1 MNLYIVFL
9 IVLGLSLVM
18 FFIMFRFSAKMA
30 TIRKKRAQLIEEKLF
45 LRMPLVAIASLME
58 RKEYQKA
65 IEKIEE
71 MLARD
76 PLNAT
81 LSHLKIN
88 CYFKLGKLE
97 RALSLCD
104 TAMDAQFRDDPSFA
118 AKKAELL
125 VEMKQH
131 DKAEELLGQWLE
143 NNPRHPRLL
152 IVKARLDV
160 IRGKPELAEKNLKEV
175 LRKDMSLELAIR
187 SVEEFKEGGLLEK
200 VKADIAA
207 ERA

>member
-1 MNLYIVFL
+1 MYLYIIFL
-9 IVLGLSLVM
+9 IVLGLSLFM
-18 FFIMFRFSAKMA
+18 FYIMFHFSAKMT

-45 LRMPLVAIASLME
+45 LRMPLVATASLME

-71 MLARD
+71 MLAKD

-88 CYFKLGKLE
+88 CYFKLGNLE

-104 TAMDAQFRDDPSFA
+104 TAMDVQFRDDPSFA
-118 AKKAELL
+118 AKRAEIL
-125 VEMKQH
+125 VEMKRH
-131 DKAEELLGQWLE
+131 DEAEKLLGQWLE
-143 NNPRHPRLL
+143 KHPQHPRLL

-160 IRGKPELAEKNLKEV
+160 IRGKPELAEEQLKQV

-187 SVEEFKEGGLLEK
+187 SVKEFKENGLLEK
-200 VKADIAA
+200 VKEEIGS